1 MREMIRMIV
10 VLSVICAASGLAL
23 AGIKAWTA
31 PYIELAELTNVKGP
45 ALAGVFGATDNDPI
59 ADRQTVSLLDGQ
71 ALLVFPARKD
81 GALAAVAF
89 ETFAGGYGGDIGV
102 MVGFD
107 TSGSRIKGIGIT
119 THKET
124 PGVGSRTTLP
134 AFTSQFR
141 DHPFGPVALK
151 SGGGDIDAVSGATI
165 SSTAVSAAVDKA
177 VRLFGDN
184 REAILS
190 ALDIPS
196 ETQP

>member
-1 MREMIRMIV
+1 MREMVRMVV

-23 AGIKAWTA
+23 SGLKAWTA
-31 PYIELAELTNVKGP
+31 PHIELAELTHVKGP
-45 ALAGVFGATDNDPI
+45 ALAGVFGETDNDPI
-59 ADRQTVSLLDGQ
+59 AERTTVNLPGDK
-71 ALLVFPARKD
+71 ALLVFPARRG

-107 TSGSRIKGIGIT
+107 PQGKRIEGIGIT

-134 AFTSQFR
+134 AFTEQFR
-141 DHPFGPVALK
+141 GHPFGPVALK
-151 SGGGDIDAVSGATI
+151 SRGGDIDAVSGATI

-177 VRLFGDN
+177 VRLFRDN
-184 REAILS
+184 RQAILT
-190 ALDIPS
+190 AL
-196 ETQP
+196 EEGGQ